1 MKERQELED
10 RSLVAS
16 TREFIPDNLLEQ
28 NLQQE
33 VTSEHH
39 LQTLSKELFSKFNI
53 ELKTELS
60 HNEINHVTKLLF
72 LNDRHMIS
80 NVDVLISSF
89 LKLRVS
95 KDRKSRREFV
105 ESLQTE
111 ARNQQGSGFM
121 NGLKGMFGRN
131 NDGN

>member
-1 MKERQELED
+1 MVKEAIVQD
-10 RSLVAS
+10 RELVAS
-16 TREFIPDNLLEQ
+16 TREFLPDNLLEQ

-39 LQTLSKELFSKFNI
+39 LQTLSKELFSKHNI
-53 ELKTELS
+53 ELKTEVS
-60 HNEINHVTKLLF
+60 HNEINHITKLLF
-72 LNDRHMIS
+72 LQDRLLID
-80 NVDVLISSF
+80 NVDVLISAF

-95 KDRKSRREFV
+95 KERKSRREFV

-121 NGLKGMFGRN
+121 NSMKNMFGRN
-131 NDGN
+131 NDGS